1 MGLYSSRH
9 HVNQVGAAKP
19 CSQKRY
25 VLEIVFNAELGL
37 ACAGAESDKP
47 PGVFKREVTEFF

>member
-25 VLEIVFNAELGL
+25 VLEIQFLMQNW
-37 ACAGAESDKP
+37 D
-47 PGVFKREVTEFF
+47 